1 MKFYE
6 ANIQE
11 SDQELIA
18 ASLEGDQQALEKLIK
33 KHQAWVYNIAW
44 NMADNPEAAAD
55 ITQEVL
61 IKMITKLSTFKQES
75 QFRTWLYRML
85 KNYFLNTKRNKYEQ
99 NTLAFEDFAAG
110 LNGIKDEKLSKYAF
124 EVEEKLLVKEA
135 KMGCMKAML
144 LCLKPEQRMI
154 YILGELF
161 EFPDSL
167 GSEIM
172 EISKANFRIKL
183 HRARKQLYTF
193 MDGQCGLINKNNP
206 CRCAKKTIGF
216 IQKGYVNPDKLLFE
230 QERVDTIDAL
240 VPQKTKALEKEGMP
254 AYQKLFQEHPFLKG
268 PEFLEGVKALL
279 RSKGIGGTFNLN

>member
-18 ASLEGDQQALEKLIK
+18 ASLEGDQIALEKLIK

-61 IKMITKLSTFKQES
+61 IRMITKLSTFKQES

-85 KNYFLNTKRNKYEQ
+85 KNYFLNTKRDKYEQ

-110 LNGIKDEKLSKYAF
+110 LNGIRDEKLSDYTF

-161 EFPDSL
+161 EFPDRL
-167 GSEIM
+167 GGEIM
-172 EISKANFRIKL
+172 EISRANFRIKL

-193 MDGQCGLINKNNP
+193 MDGQCGLINKKNP
-206 CRCAKKTIGF
+206 CRCAKKTMGF
-216 IQKGYVNPDKLLFE
+216 IKKGYVNPDKLLFE
-230 QERVDTIDAL
+230 QERVNRIEAL
-240 VPQKTKALEKEGMP
+240 VPQKTKDLEKEGMP
-254 AYQKLFQEHPFLKG
+254 AYQKIFQEHPFLKG
-268 PEFLEGVKALL
+268 PEFLEEVKALL

>member
-18 ASLEGDQQALEKLIK
+18 ASLEGDQIALEKLIK

-61 IKMITKLSTFKQES
+61 IRMITKLSTFKQES

-85 KNYFLNTKRNKYEQ
+85 KNYFLNTKRDKYEQ

-110 LNGIKDEKLSKYAF
+110 LNGIRDEKLSDYTF

-161 EFPDSL
+161 EFPDRL
-167 GSEIM
+167 GGEIM
-172 EISKANFRIKL
+172 EISRANFRIKL

-193 MDGQCGLINKNNP
+193 MDGQCGLINRKNP
-206 CRCAKKTIGF
+206 CRCAKKTMGF
-216 IQKGYVNPDKLLFE
+216 IKKGYVNPDKLLFE
-230 QERVDTIDAL
+230 QERVNRIEAL
-240 VPQKTKALEKEGMP
+240 VPQKTKDLEKEGMP
-254 AYQKLFQEHPFLKG
+254 AYQKIFQEHPFLKG
-268 PEFLEGVKALL
+268 PEFLEEVKALL